1 MLDVSREDIVEG
13 SLARALV
20 VLAAPLVAQQIV
32 VAAGAVVDIFWVGRL
47 SEAAVAAVGLVV
59 PVYAI
64 IGIPVTMAYS
74 GAQILTA
81 QEVGAEND
89 ERARQIPV
97 HGMVL
102 GVAFAVV
109 LIALTQVFAADI
121 VSLFQP
127 SAEVFPL
134 AVTYLSTFVFVY
146 IPWAVSD
153 SLEGG
158 FVGWGDSRTSLVLN
172 STNIGVNAVL
182 DPLLI
187 FGWGPFP
194 EWGVFGAAMAS
205 VGGGVTSAVLAVA
218 IAASGRRH
226 YRLPSGVI
234 EFDASAFREIF
245 EVGGP
250 VALQNSARQA
260 ARLLMVAIVS
270 IVGSTAGLA
279 AYNVGAQLA
288 TLAFVPAFGLQG
300 AMTSVIGQNLGAE
313 RPERA
318 HRATWLGVAIAVVAL
333 TGLGVVQWLF
343 PEFIARIFVP
353 DISMPTLVLTVA
365 YLKILAL
372 GYPALGA
379 IYTFEAGFNGA
390 SRTKI
395 SMYSTLLQYWT
406 VRLPIAAVGAFV
418 LGLGVYAVFW
428 GVTLSNVAAAFG
440 LGAYFYYK
448 TSEGMLEHAADAAA
462 D

>member
-1 MLDVSREDIVEG
+1 MLDASREDIVEG

-32 VAAGAVVDIFWVGRL
+32 VAAGAIVDIFWVGRL

-64 IGIPVTMAYS
+64 IGLPALVAHY

-81 QEVGAEND
+81 QEVGAEN
-89 ERARQIPV
+89 EARARQVPV
-97 HGMVL
+97 QAMLL
-102 GVAFAVV
+102 GLLLGVV
-109 LIALTQVFAADI
+109 LIALTQVFATDL
-121 VSLFQP
+121 VSLLQP

-134 AVTYLSTFVFVY
+134 AVTYLSTYVFAF
-146 IPWAVSD
+146 IPFAVTD

-158 FVGWGDSRTSLVLN
+158 FVGWGDSRTSLLLN
-172 STNIGVNAVL
+172 ATNIGVNAVL

-187 FGWGPFP
+187 FGMGPFP
-194 EWGVFGAAMAS
+194 EWHIFGAAMAS
-205 VGGGVTSAVLAVA
+205 VGGATVSAVLAAA

-226 YRLPSGVI
+226 YRLPSGGI
-234 EFDASAFREIF
+234 QFDVSTAREIVA
-245 EVGGP
+245 VGGP
-250 VALQNSARQA
+250 VGLQNGARQA
-260 ARLLMVAIVS
+260 ARLLMVTIVS
-270 IVGSTAGLA
+270 VVGHTAGLA

-288 TLAFVPAFGLQG
+288 TLAFVPAAGLGG
-300 AMTSVIGQNLGAE
+300 AMTSVVGQNLGAKQ
-313 RPERA
+313 PERA
-318 HRATWLGVAIAVVAL
+318 NRATWLGVVIAVVGL
-333 TGLGVVQWLF
+333 TGLGIIQWIF
-343 PEFIARIFVP
+343 PEIIARIFVP
-353 DISMPTLVLTVA
+353 DISGHTLELTVA

-372 GYPALGA
+372 GYWALGA

-390 SRTKI
+390 SRTRI

-406 VRLPIAAVGAFV
+406 VRLPIAGVGAFV

-428 GVTLSNVAAAFG
+428 GVTLSNIAAALG

-448 TSEGMLEHAADAAA
+448 TSDGMMEHAADAAA